1 MTRGEC
7 SQCDPRTLGATCET
21 GRVTALL
28 SSLADRDRAHVW
40 HPYASTT
47 DPLPVL
53 PVVAARGTRLTLEDG
68 RELVDGMSSWWAAVH
83 GYGHPVLD
91 AALHEQVDR
100 LGHVMFGGLTHAPAV
115 ELAELLVS
123 LTPEPLTRVF
133 FADSG
138 SVAVEVALKM
148 ALQHWRGLGRP
159 SRTKV
164 LTVRGGY
171 HGDTLGCMSVT
182 DPVGG
187 MHSLFAD
194 YVPQQL
200 FAPPPRPAFDE
211 PVDDADLADV
221 ARLLAEHPDQVACVI
236 VEPVVQGAGG
246 MRFYA
251 PEYLRRL
258 RALCDE
264 HDVLL
269 VLDEI
274 ATGFGRTGELF
285 GADHA
290 GVVGDIV
297 CVGKALT
304 GGYLSMAATLCT
316 EAVADAVSA
325 CGALMHGPTF
335 MANPLAAAMG
345 LASTRLLLSRDWR
358 GEVAAI
364 GAGAA
369 GGARPRAR
377 AAVRPRRPGARRDRR
392 RRAARAGRPAG
403 AAARAGRP
411 RRVGPPVRPARLHDA
426 AVRQHPRRRRDRDG
440 RDRRRGAR
448 GLLGGPLGRQQHP
461 VEAGLPQ
468 RPRHRGGGAVEQHL
482 RARRQPAVGRQQGAQ
497 PDGVDLVDVGEVQDQ
512 PVGGRRH
519 VGLHPGP
526 QPGGGA
532 VDEVAGQ
539 GDPEQ
544 AVGDEGLQVERRGAH
559 GSPSAGCGRG

>member
-1 MTRGEC
+1 MT
-7 SQCDPRTLGATCET
+7 TLVDG
-21 GRVTALL
+21 TALL
-28 SSLADRDRAHVW
+28 EADRAHVW
-40 HPYASTT
+40 HPYASATE
-47 DPLPVL
+47 PLPVL
-53 PVVAARGTRLTLEDG
+53 PVVAARGTRLVLADG

-91 AALHEQVDR
+91 AALHAQVDR
-100 LGHVMFGGLTHAPAV
+100 LGHVMFGGLTHEPAV
-115 ELAELLVS
+115 ELATLLVS
-123 LTPEPLTRVF
+123 LTPAPLTKVF

-148 ALQHWRGLGRP
+148 ALQHWRGLGKAT
-159 SRTKV
+159 RTRV

-200 FAPPPRPAFDE
+200 FAPPPRPTYDE
-211 PVDDADLADV
+211 PVRDDDLDDV
-221 ARLLAEHPDQVACVI
+221 ARLLEQHPDQVACVI

-290 GVVGDIV
+290 GVVADVV
-297 CVGKALT
+297 CLGKALT
-304 GGYLSMAATLCT
+304 GGYLSLAAVLCT
-316 EAVADAVSA
+316 DEVAAGVSA

-335 MANPLAAAMG
+335 MANPLACAMG

-358 GEVAAI
+358 GEVAALSGQLEQGLAPARELPQVKDVRVLGAI
-364 GAGAA
+364 GVVELHEPVDMRVVQPALVERGAW
-369 GGARPRAR
+369 
-377 AAVRPRRPGARRDRR
+377 VRPF
-392 RRAARAGRPAG
+392 GRL
-403 AAARAGRP
+403 
-411 RRVGPPVRPARLHDA
+411 VYTMPPFVSTPDDV
-426 AVRQHPRRRRDRDG
+426 AVVTS
-440 RDRRRGAR
+440 AI
-448 GLLGGPLGRQQHP
+448 
-461 VEAGLPQ
+461 VETVLAT
-468 RPRHRGGGAVEQHL
+468 
-482 RARRQPAVGRQQGAQ
+482 
-497 PDGVDLVDVGEVQDQ
+497 
-512 PVGGRRH
+512 
-519 VGLHPGP
+519 
-526 QPGGGA
+526 
-532 VDEVAGQ
+532 
-539 GDPEQ
+539 
-544 AVGDEGLQVERRGAH
+544 
-559 GSPSAGCGRG
+559 C